1 MLLEIWEWCQKHRK
15 LALLGGSG
23 IGVLCGILGVVW
35 LLRPATPP
43 VAPMAAMPASTT
55 SRAVPSA
62 RAQANSLA
70 SSATASKPPATT
82 TTSGPQYVDVKGAVK
97 QPGVYQVTATMRV
110 ADVLKLA
117 QGMQP
122 QADQSQVNLAAKVTD
137 QQVIYVP
144 VKGEKAPSTAAT
156 SATSSTPTSSASTAS
171 SAGQTTGKINL
182 NTADVAALQKL
193 SGVGQKK
200 AEKIIAYRQ
209 QHGGFKTVADLKN
222 VSGIGAKTLAKFQ
235 DQLTV

>member
-15 LALLGGSG
+15 LALLGGSSL
-23 IGVLCGILGVVW
+23 GVLCGILGVAW
-35 LLRPATPP
+35 ILRPTTPP
-43 VAPMAAMPASTT
+43 IAPMPAMTASTASHAVTPSRTKTNSPASTT
-55 SRAVPSA
+55 
-62 RAQANSLA
+62 A
-70 SSATASKPPATT
+70 SKSPVATA
-82 TTSGPQYVDVKGAVK
+82 TSGPQYVDVKGAVK

-144 VKGEKAPSTAAT
+144 VKGEKTPPTVVA
-156 SATSSTPTSSASTAS
+156 SAVSSTTTATAS
-171 SAGQTTGKINL
+171 AASGASPATGKINL

>member
-1 MLLEIWEWCQKHRK
+1 MLLEIWEWCQKHQK
-15 LALLGGSG
+15 LALLGSG
-23 IGVLCGILGVVW
+23 GLVVLCGLLGLVW
-35 LLRPATPP
+35 LLRPAAPQGSPTAAITASATSNT
-43 VAPMAAMPASTT
+43 VAPAKSKSNQLVSKSGSQSPA
-55 SRAVPSA
+55 VSA
-62 RAQANSLA
+62 
-70 SSATASKPPATT
+70 
-82 TTSGPQYVDVKGAVK
+82 TSGPQYVDVKGAVK
-97 QPGVYQVTATMRV
+97 QPGVYQVTGTMRV

-144 VKGEKAPSTAAT
+144 VKGEKAPPTVATSAASSTSTAAT
-156 SATSSTPTSSASTAS
+156 SAASGTSQAS
-171 SAGQTTGKINL
+171 GKINL
-182 NTADVAALQKL
+182 NTADVAALQHL